1 MENENLVLEVK
12 PEISTVEIEN
22 ELVAHKAVSEEVVEN
37 SLNYEKLSE
46 AEKTAIDDF
55 ISKVDVKDTSVILA
69 YGAGAQQ
76 EIAKFSDEVLTNVR
90 TKNTGDVGELLTD
103 LVVEIKDFDSAT
115 DVNKPTGLF
124 GIFSSLKK
132 RVEKLLAK
140 YDKVNN
146 NIDRIEKRLEGHKV
160 QMLKD
165 IAIFDEMYDKN
176 LDSFKQISL
185 YIIAGEKKLQEL
197 KEVEL
202 PKLQEQAQASGE
214 QIDAQKVNDLMA
226 IINRFEKKL
235 YDLKT
240 TRIIS
245 IQMAPQ
251 IRMIQNNDSEL
262 VEKIQ
267 SSITN
272 TIPLWKNQVVIAL
285 GLANAKTALNAQ
297 QAVTEI
303 TNEMLKKNSENLK
316 QGTIEIAAESEKAIV
331 DVETLKKT
339 NSDIIETLDSLI
351 KIHDEGAKQR
361 SEAEIELQKIEKEL
375 KDKLVEIRDQKQAEV
390 VSEQ

>member
-1 MENENLVLEVK
+1 MEKENLILEVK
-12 PEISTVEIEN
+12 PEISTKEIEN
-22 ELVAHKAVSEEVVEN
+22 ELIEKKVISEEQVEN
-37 SLNYEKLSE
+37 SLNYEKLSD
-46 AEKTAIDDF
+46 AEKSAIDEF
-55 ISKVDVKDTSVILA
+55 ISKVDVNDTGIILS
-69 YGAGAQQ
+69 YGASAQQ
-76 EIAKFSDEVLTNVR
+76 EIAKFSDDVLQNVR
-90 TKNTGDVGELLTD
+90 TKNTGDVGDLLTD
-103 LVVEIKDFDSAT
+103 LVVEIKDFDGAADINSS
-115 DVNKPTGLF
+115 K
-124 GIFSSLKK
+124 GIFSIFNSLKK
-132 RVEKLLAK
+132 RVSKLLAK

-146 NIDRIEKRLEGHKV
+146 NIDKIEKKLEEHKI

-185 YIIAGEKKLQEL
+185 YIIAGEKKIKEL

-202 PKLQEQAQASGE
+202 PKLQEQAKQSGE

-226 IINRFEKKL
+226 VISRFEKKI

-267 SSITN
+267 SSIIN

-285 GLANAKTALNAQ
+285 GLANAKNALNTQ
-297 QAVTEI
+297 QSISEI

-316 QGTIEIAAESEKAIV
+316 QGTIEIAEESERAIV

-351 KIHDEGAKQR
+351 KIHDEGAKKR
-361 SEAEIELQKIEKEL
+361 TEAEVELQKIEQEL
-375 KDKLVEIRDQKQAEV
+375 KQKLVEIKNNQ
-390 VSEQ
+390 

>member
-1 MENENLVLEVK
+1 MEKENLVLEVK
-12 PEISTVEIEN
+12 PEISTKEIEN
-22 ELVAHKAVSEEVVEN
+22 ELIEKKAISEEQVED
-37 SLNYEKLSE
+37 SLNYEKLSD
-46 AEKTAIDDF
+46 AEKAAIDEF
-55 ISKVDVKDTSVILA
+55 ISKVDVNDTAIVLS
-69 YGAGAQQ
+69 YGASAQQ
-76 EIAKFSDEVLTNVR
+76 EIAKFSDDVLTNVR

-103 LVVEIKDFDSAT
+103 LVVEIKDFDSAS
-115 DVNKPTGLF
+115 DINGSKGLF
-124 GIFSSLKK
+124 SIFNSLKK
-132 RVEKLLAK
+132 RVAKLLTK

-146 NIDRIEKRLEGHKV
+146 NIDKIEKRLENHKI

-165 IAIFDEMYDKN
+165 IAIFDEMYEKN
-176 LDSFKQISL
+176 LESFKQISL
-185 YIIAGEKKLQEL
+185 YIIAGDKKIKEL

-202 PKLQEQAQASGE
+202 PKLQEQAKASGE
-214 QIDAQKVNDLMA
+214 QIDAQKVNDLIA
-226 IINRFEKKL
+226 VISRFEKKI

-267 SSITN
+267 SSIIN

-285 GLANAKTALNAQ
+285 GLANAKSALNTQ
-297 QAVTEI
+297 QAVSEI

-339 NSDIIETLDSLI
+339 NSDIIETLDALI
-351 KIHDEGAKQR
+351 QIHDEGSRKR
-361 SEAEIELQKIEKEL
+361 TEAEVELQKIEKEL
-375 KDKLVEIRDQKQAEV
+375 KDKLVEIRNNNQQ
-390 VSEQ
+390 

>member
-1 MENENLVLEVK
+1 M
-12 PEISTVEIEN
+12 N
-22 ELVAHKAVSEEVVEN
+22 ELELNVEMNKEERQKIEFTEEKIEK
-37 SLNYEKLSE
+37 SLNYDLLDEKEKE
-46 AEKTAIDDF
+46 AINDF
-55 ISKVDVKDTSVILA
+55 VSKVDITDTTTVLS
-69 YGAGAQQ
+69 YGSNAQK
-76 EIAKFSDEVLTNVR
+76 EIAKFSDDVLTNVR

-115 DVNKPTGLF
+115 NINQPKGLF
-124 GIFSSLKK
+124 GIFDSLKK
-132 RVEKLLAK
+132 RVQRLLTK

-146 NIDRIEKRLEGHKV
+146 NIDKIEKKLEGHKV

-165 IAIFDEMYDKN
+165 IAIFDEMYNKN
-176 LDSFKQISL
+176 LDSFKLLSM
-185 YIIAGEKKLQEL
+185 YIIAGDMKLKEL

-202 PKLQEQAQASGE
+202 PKLQAAAAESGD
-214 QIDAQKVNDLMA
+214 QIDAQKVNDMTEM
-226 IINRFEKKL
+226 ISRFEKKL

-285 GLANAKTALNAQ
+285 GLANAKSALNTQ

-339 NSDIIETLDSLI
+339 NSDIIETLDTII
-351 KIHDEGAKQR
+351 KIHEEGAQKR
-361 SEAEIELQKIEKEL
+361 SEAEVELQKIEQEL
-375 KDKLVEIRDQKQAEV
+375 KEKLLQIKEKKENA
-390 VSEQ
+390 

>member
-1 MENENLVLEVK
+1 MDELELKVGMKEEEGKKIESELLENKEFTEEK
-12 PEISTVEIEN
+12 IE
-22 ELVAHKAVSEEVVEN
+22 K
-37 SLNYEKLSE
+37 SLNYDLLDEKEKE
-46 AEKTAIDDF
+46 AINDF
-55 ISKVDVKDTSVILA
+55 IAKVDFSDTTTVLA
-69 YGAGAQQ
+69 YGSNAQK
-76 EIAKFSDEVLTNVR
+76 EIAQFSDDVLTNVR

-103 LVVEIKDFDSAT
+103 LVTEIKDFDSAS
-115 DVNKPTGLF
+115 NIKESKGLL
-124 GIFSSLKK
+124 GIFDSLKK
-132 RVEKLLAK
+132 RISRLLTK

-146 NIDRIEKRLEGHKV
+146 NIDKIEKKLEAHKV

-165 IAIFDEMYDKN
+165 IAIFDEMYSKN
-176 LDSFKQISL
+176 LDSFKLLSM
-185 YIIAGEKKLQEL
+185 YIIAGDMKLKEL

-202 PKLQEQAQASGE
+202 PKLQEEASKSGD
-214 QIDAQKVNDLMA
+214 QIDAQKVNDLA
-226 IINRFEKKL
+226 ETISRFDKKL

-285 GLANAKTALNAQ
+285 GLANAKSALNTQ
-297 QAVTEI
+297 QAVSEI

-316 QGTIEIAAESEKAIV
+316 QGTIEIAEESEKAIV

-339 NSDIIETLDSLI
+339 NSDIIETLDNI
-351 KIHDEGAKQR
+351 IRIHEEGAQKR
-361 SEAEIELQKIEKEL
+361 SEAEVELQKIEQEL
-375 KDKLVEIRDQKQAEV
+375 KEKLVQIKEEKENK
-390 VSEQ
+390 

>member
-1 MENENLVLEVK
+1 MEKENLVLEVK
-12 PEISTVEIEN
+12 PEISTKEIEN
-22 ELVAHKAVSEEVVEN
+22 ELIEKKAISEEQVED
-37 SLNYEKLSE
+37 SLNYEKLSD
-46 AEKTAIDDF
+46 AEKAAIDEF
-55 ISKVDVKDTSVILA
+55 ISKVDVNDTAIVLS
-69 YGAGAQQ
+69 YGASAQQ
-76 EIAKFSDEVLTNVR
+76 EIAKFSDDVLTNVR

-103 LVVEIKDFDSAT
+103 LVVEIKDFDSAS
-115 DVNKPTGLF
+115 DINSSKGLF
-124 GIFSSLKK
+124 SIFNSLKK
-132 RVEKLLAK
+132 RVAKLLTK

-146 NIDRIEKRLEGHKV
+146 NIDKIEKRLENHKI

-165 IAIFDEMYDKN
+165 IAIFDEMYEKN
-176 LDSFKQISL
+176 LESFKQISL
-185 YIIAGEKKLQEL
+185 YIIAGDRKIKEL

-202 PKLQEQAQASGE
+202 PKLQEQAKASGE
-214 QIDAQKVNDLMA
+214 QIDAQKVNDLIA
-226 IINRFEKKL
+226 VISRFEKKI

-267 SSITN
+267 SSIIN

-285 GLANAKTALNAQ
+285 GLANAKSALNTQ
-297 QAVTEI
+297 QAVSEI

-339 NSDIIETLDSLI
+339 NSDIIETLDALI
-351 KIHDEGAKQR
+351 QIHDEGSRKR
-361 SEAEIELQKIEKEL
+361 TEAEVELQKIEKEL
-375 KDKLVEIRDQKQAEV
+375 KDKLVEIRNNNQQ
-390 VSEQ
+390 

>member
-1 MENENLVLEVK
+1 MEKENLVLEVK
-12 PEISTVEIEN
+12 PEISTKEIEN
-22 ELVAHKAVSEEVVEN
+22 ELIEKKAISEEQVED
-37 SLNYEKLSE
+37 SLNYEKLSD
-46 AEKTAIDDF
+46 AEKAAIDEF
-55 ISKVDVKDTSVILA
+55 ISKVDVNDTAIVLS
-69 YGAGAQQ
+69 YGASAQQ
-76 EIAKFSDEVLTNVR
+76 EIAKFSDDVLTNVR

-103 LVVEIKDFDSAT
+103 LVVEIKDFDSAS
-115 DVNKPTGLF
+115 DINSSKGLF
-124 GIFSSLKK
+124 SIFNSLKK
-132 RVEKLLAK
+132 RVAKLLTK

-146 NIDRIEKRLEGHKV
+146 NIDKIEKRLENHKI

-165 IAIFDEMYDKN
+165 IAIFDEMYEKN
-176 LDSFKQISL
+176 LESFKQISL
-185 YIIAGEKKLQEL
+185 YIIAGDKKIKEL

-202 PKLQEQAQASGE
+202 PKLQEQAKASGE
-214 QIDAQKVNDLMA
+214 QIDAQKVNDLIA
-226 IINRFEKKL
+226 VISRFEKKI

-267 SSITN
+267 SSIIN

-285 GLANAKTALNAQ
+285 GLANAKSALNTQ
-297 QAVTEI
+297 QAVSEI

-339 NSDIIETLDSLI
+339 NSDIIETLDALI
-351 KIHDEGAKQR
+351 QIHDEGSRKR
-361 SEAEIELQKIEKEL
+361 TEAEVELQKIEKEL
-375 KDKLVEIRDQKQAEV
+375 KDKLVEIRNNNQQ
-390 VSEQ
+390 

>member
-1 MENENLVLEVK
+1 MEKENLILEVK
-12 PEISTVEIEN
+12 PDISTKEIEN
-22 ELVAHKAVSEEVVEN
+22 ELVENKIISEEKVEN
-37 SLNYEKLSE
+37 SLNYEKLSD
-46 AEKTAIDDF
+46 AEKNAIDEF
-55 ISKVDVKDTSVILA
+55 MSKVDVNDTAIILS
-69 YGAGAQQ
+69 YGASAQQ
-76 EIAKFSDEVLTNVR
+76 EIAKFSDDVLQNVR
-90 TKNTGDVGELLTD
+90 TKNTGDVGNLLTD
-103 LVVEIKDFDSAT
+103 LVVEIKDFDNAT
-115 DVNKPTGLF
+115 DINSSKGIF
-124 GIFSSLKK
+124 GIFNSLKK
-132 RVEKLLAK
+132 KVTKLLAK

-146 NIDRIEKRLEGHKV
+146 NIDKIEKKLEQHKI

-176 LDSFKQISL
+176 LESFKQISL
-185 YIIAGEKKLQEL
+185 YIIAGDKKIKEL

-202 PKLQEQAQASGE
+202 PKLQKNASESGE

-226 IINRFEKKL
+226 VISRFEKKI

-267 SSITN
+267 SSIIN

-285 GLANAKTALNAQ
+285 GLANAKSALNTQ
-297 QAVTEI
+297 QAVSEI

-351 KIHDEGAKQR
+351 KIHDEGARKR
-361 SEAEIELQKIEKEL
+361 SEAETELQKIEQEL
-375 KDKLVEIRDQKQAEV
+375 KEKLVEIKNNQGK
-390 VSEQ
+390 

>member
-1 MENENLVLEVK
+1 MEKENLILEVK
-12 PEISTVEIEN
+12 PEISTKEIEN
-22 ELVAHKAVSEEVVEN
+22 ELIEKKVVSEEQVEN
-37 SLNYEKLSE
+37 SLNYEKLSD
-46 AEKTAIDDF
+46 AEKSAIDEF
-55 ISKVDVKDTSVILA
+55 ISKVDVNDTGIILS
-69 YGAGAQQ
+69 YGASAQQ
-76 EIAKFSDEVLTNVR
+76 EIAKFSDDVLQNVR
-90 TKNTGDVGELLTD
+90 TKNTGDVGDLLTD
-103 LVVEIKDFDSAT
+103 LVVEIKDFDGAADINSS
-115 DVNKPTGLF
+115 K
-124 GIFSSLKK
+124 GIFSIFNSLKK
-132 RVEKLLAK
+132 RVSKLLAK

-146 NIDRIEKRLEGHKV
+146 NIDKIEKKLEEHKI

-185 YIIAGEKKLQEL
+185 YIIAGEKKIKEL

-202 PKLQEQAQASGE
+202 PKLQEQAKQSGE

-226 IINRFEKKL
+226 VISRFEKKI

-267 SSITN
+267 SSIIN

-285 GLANAKTALNAQ
+285 GLANAKNALNTQ
-297 QAVTEI
+297 QSISEI

-351 KIHDEGAKQR
+351 KIHDGEAKKR
-361 SEAEIELQKIEKEL
+361 TEAEVELQKIEQEL
-375 KDKLVEIRDQKQAEV
+375 KQKLVEIKNNQ
-390 VSEQ
+390 

>member
-1 MENENLVLEVK
+1 MEKENLILEVK
-12 PEISTVEIEN
+12 PEISTKEIEN
-22 ELVAHKAVSEEVVEN
+22 ELIEKKVISEEQVEN
-37 SLNYEKLSE
+37 SLNYEKLSD
-46 AEKTAIDDF
+46 AEKSAIDEF
-55 ISKVDVKDTSVILA
+55 ISKVDVNDTGIILS
-69 YGAGAQQ
+69 YGASAQQ
-76 EIAKFSDEVLTNVR
+76 EIAKFSDDVLQNVR
-90 TKNTGDVGELLTD
+90 TKNTGDVGDLLTD
-103 LVVEIKDFDSAT
+103 VVVEIKDFDGAADINSS
-115 DVNKPTGLF
+115 K
-124 GIFSSLKK
+124 GIFSIFNSLKK
-132 RVEKLLAK
+132 RVSKLLAK

-146 NIDRIEKRLEGHKV
+146 NIDKIEKKLEEHKI

-185 YIIAGEKKLQEL
+185 YIIAGEKKIKEL

-202 PKLQEQAQASGE
+202 PKLQEQAKQSGE

-226 IINRFEKKL
+226 VISRFEKKI

-267 SSITN
+267 SSIIN

-285 GLANAKTALNAQ
+285 GLANAKNALNTQ
-297 QAVTEI
+297 QSISEI

-351 KIHDEGAKQR
+351 KIHDEGAKKR
-361 SEAEIELQKIEKEL
+361 TEAEVELQKIEQEL
-375 KDKLVEIRDQKQAEV
+375 KQKLVEIKNNQ
-390 VSEQ
+390 

>member
-1 MENENLVLEVK
+1 
-12 PEISTVEIEN
+12 
-22 ELVAHKAVSEEVVEN
+22 
-37 SLNYEKLSE
+37 
-46 AEKTAIDDF
+46 
-55 ISKVDVKDTSVILA
+55 
-69 YGAGAQQ
+69 
-76 EIAKFSDEVLTNVR
+76 
-90 TKNTGDVGELLTD
+90 
-103 LVVEIKDFDSAT
+103 
-115 DVNKPTGLF
+115 
-124 GIFSSLKK
+124 
-132 RVEKLLAK
+132 
-140 YDKVNN
+140 
-146 NIDRIEKRLEGHKV
+146 
-160 QMLKD
+160 MLKD

-185 YIIAGEKKLQEL
+185 YIIAGEKKIKEL

-202 PKLQEQAQASGE
+202 PKLQEQAKQSGE

-226 IINRFEKKL
+226 VISRFEKKI

-267 SSITN
+267 SSIIN

-285 GLANAKTALNAQ
+285 GLANAKNALNTQ
-297 QAVTEI
+297 QSISEI

-351 KIHDEGAKQR
+351 KIHDEGAKKR
-361 SEAEIELQKIEKEL
+361 TEAEVELQKIEQEL
-375 KDKLVEIRDQKQAEV
+375 KQKLVEIKNNQ
-390 VSEQ
+390 

>member
-1 MENENLVLEVK
+1 M
-12 PEISTVEIEN
+12 N
-22 ELVAHKAVSEEVVEN
+22 ELELNVGVNKEEGKIIESEVLAKKDFSEEKIEK
-37 SLNYEKLSE
+37 SLNYDLLDEK
-46 AEKTAIDDF
+46 EKAAIDDF
-55 ISKVDVKDTSVILA
+55 ISKVDITDTTTVLA
-69 YGAGAQQ
+69 YGSNAQK
-76 EIAKFSDEVLTNVR
+76 EIAKFSDDVLTNVR
-90 TKNTGDVGELLTD
+90 TKNTGDVGDLLTD
-103 LVVEIKDFDSAT
+103 LVVEIKDFDSAA
-115 DVNKPTGLF
+115 NLNEQKGLLGMF
-124 GIFSSLKK
+124 GSLKK
-132 RVEKLLAK
+132 RVQKLLTK

-146 NIDRIEKRLEGHKV
+146 NIDKIEKKLEGHKI

-165 IAIFDEMYDKN
+165 INIFDQMYNKN
-176 LDSFKQISL
+176 LESFKLLSM
-185 YIIAGEKKLQEL
+185 YIIAGDIKLKEL

-202 PKLQEQAQASGE
+202 PKLQAAAAQSGD
-214 QIDAQKVNDLMA
+214 QIDAQKVNDM
-226 IINRFEKKL
+226 IEMISRFEKKL

-267 SSITN
+267 SSINN

-285 GLANAKTALNAQ
+285 GLANAKSALNTQ

-339 NSDIIETLDSLI
+339 NNDIIETLDTI
-351 KIHDEGAKQR
+351 IQIHREGAQKR
-361 SEAEIELQKIEKEL
+361 SEAEIELQKIEQEL
-375 KDKLVEIRDQKQAEV
+375 KEKLIQIKSDNENA
-390 VSEQ
+390 

>member
-1 MENENLVLEVK
+1 MEKENLILEVK
-12 PEISTVEIEN
+12 PEISTKEMEN
-22 ELVAHKAVSEEVVEN
+22 ELIEKKVISEEQVEN
-37 SLNYEKLSE
+37 SLNYEKLSD
-46 AEKTAIDDF
+46 AEKSAIDEF
-55 ISKVDVKDTSVILA
+55 ISKVDVNDTGIILS
-69 YGAGAQQ
+69 YGASAQQ
-76 EIAKFSDEVLTNVR
+76 EIAKFSDDVLQNVR
-90 TKNTGDVGELLTD
+90 TKNTGDVGDLLTD
-103 LVVEIKDFDSAT
+103 LVVEIKDFDGAADINSS
-115 DVNKPTGLF
+115 K
-124 GIFSSLKK
+124 GIFSIFNSLKK
-132 RVEKLLAK
+132 RVSKLLAK

-146 NIDRIEKRLEGHKV
+146 NIDKIEKKLEEHKI

-185 YIIAGEKKLQEL
+185 YIIAGEKKIKEL

-202 PKLQEQAQASGE
+202 PKLQEQAKQSGE

-226 IINRFEKKL
+226 VISRFEKKI

-267 SSITN
+267 SSIIN

-285 GLANAKTALNAQ
+285 GLANAKNALNTQ
-297 QAVTEI
+297 QSISEI

-351 KIHDEGAKQR
+351 KIHDEGAKKR
-361 SEAEIELQKIEKEL
+361 TEAEVELQKIEQEL
-375 KDKLVEIRDQKQAEV
+375 KQKLVEIKNNQ
-390 VSEQ
+390 

>member
-1 MENENLVLEVK
+1 MNELELN
-12 PEISTVEIEN
+12 VEMNKEEGQKIEN
-22 ELVAHKAVSEEVVEN
+22 ELLARKEFTEEKIEK
-37 SLNYEKLSE
+37 SLNYDLLDEKEKE
-46 AEKTAIDDF
+46 AINDF
-55 ISKVDVKDTSVILA
+55 VSKVDITDTTTVLS
-69 YGAGAQQ
+69 YGSNAQK
-76 EIAKFSDEVLTNVR
+76 EIAKFSDDVLTNVR

-115 DVNKPTGLF
+115 NINQPKGLF
-124 GIFSSLKK
+124 GIFDSLKK
-132 RVEKLLAK
+132 RVQRLLTK

-146 NIDRIEKRLEGHKV
+146 NIDKIEKKLEGHKV

-165 IAIFDEMYDKN
+165 IAIFDEMYNKN
-176 LDSFKQISL
+176 LDSFKLLSM
-185 YIIAGEKKLQEL
+185 YIIAGDMKLKEL

-202 PKLQEQAQASGE
+202 PKLQAAAAESGD
-214 QIDAQKVNDLMA
+214 QIDAQKVNDMTEM
-226 IINRFEKKL
+226 ISRFEKKL

-285 GLANAKTALNAQ
+285 GLANAKSALNTQ

-339 NSDIIETLDSLI
+339 NSDIIETLDTII
-351 KIHDEGAKQR
+351 KIHEEGAQKR
-361 SEAEIELQKIEKEL
+361 SEAEVELQKIEQEL
-375 KDKLVEIRDQKQAEV
+375 KEKLLQIKEEKENA
-390 VSEQ
+390 

>member
-1 MENENLVLEVK
+1 MEKENLVLEVK
-12 PEISTVEIEN
+12 PEISTKEIEN
-22 ELVAHKAVSEEVVEN
+22 ELIEKKVISEEQVED
-37 SLNYEKLSE
+37 SLNYEKLSD
-46 AEKTAIDDF
+46 AEKAAIDEF
-55 ISKVDVKDTSVILA
+55 ISKVDVNDTAIVLS
-69 YGAGAQQ
+69 YGASAQQ
-76 EIAKFSDEVLTNVR
+76 EIAKFSDDVLTNVR

-103 LVVEIKDFDSAT
+103 LVVEIKDFDSAS
-115 DVNKPTGLF
+115 DINSPKGLF
-124 GIFSSLKK
+124 SIFNSLKK
-132 RVEKLLAK
+132 RVSKLLTK

-146 NIDRIEKRLEGHKV
+146 NIDKIEKKLENHKV

-165 IAIFDEMYDKN
+165 IAIFDEMYEKN
-176 LDSFKQISL
+176 LESFKQISL
-185 YIIAGEKKLQEL
+185 YIIAGDKKIKEL

-202 PKLQEQAQASGE
+202 PKLQEQAKASGE
-214 QIDAQKVNDLMA
+214 QIDAQKVNDLIA
-226 IINRFEKKL
+226 VISRFEKKI

-267 SSITN
+267 SSIIN

-285 GLANAKTALNAQ
+285 GLANAKSALNTQ
-297 QAVTEI
+297 QAVSEI

-339 NSDIIETLDSLI
+339 NSDIIETLDALI
-351 KIHDEGAKQR
+351 QIHDEGTKKR
-361 SEAEIELQKIEKEL
+361 TEAEVELQKIEKEL
-375 KDKLVEIRDQKQAEV
+375 KDKLVEIRNNQQ
-390 VSEQ
+390 Q

>member
-1 MENENLVLEVK
+1 MEKENLILEVK
-12 PEISTVEIEN
+12 PEISTKEIEN
-22 ELVAHKAVSEEVVEN
+22 ELIEKKVVSEEQVEN
-37 SLNYEKLSE
+37 SLNYEKLSD
-46 AEKTAIDDF
+46 AEKAAIDEF
-55 ISKVDVKDTSVILA
+55 ISKVDVNDTGIILS
-69 YGAGAQQ
+69 YGASAQQ
-76 EIAKFSDEVLTNVR
+76 EIAKFSDDVLQNVR
-90 TKNTGDVGELLTD
+90 TKNTGDVGDLLTD
-103 LVVEIKDFDSAT
+103 LVVEIKDFDGAADINSS
-115 DVNKPTGLF
+115 K
-124 GIFSSLKK
+124 GIFSIFNSLKK
-132 RVEKLLAK
+132 RVSKLLAK

-146 NIDRIEKRLEGHKV
+146 NIDKIEKKLEEHKI

-185 YIIAGEKKLQEL
+185 YIIAGEKKIKEL

-202 PKLQEQAQASGE
+202 PKLQEQAKQSGE

-226 IINRFEKKL
+226 VISRFEKKI

-267 SSITN
+267 SSIIN

-285 GLANAKTALNAQ
+285 GLANAKNALNTQ
-297 QAVTEI
+297 QSISEI

-351 KIHDEGAKQR
+351 KIHDEGAKKR
-361 SEAEIELQKIEKEL
+361 TEAEVELQKIEQEL
-375 KDKLVEIRDQKQAEV
+375 KQKLVEIKNNQ
-390 VSEQ
+390 

>member
-1 MENENLVLEVK
+1 MEKENLILEVK
-12 PEISTVEIEN
+12 PEISTKEIEN
-22 ELVAHKAVSEEVVEN
+22 ELIEKKVISEEQVEN
-37 SLNYEKLSE
+37 SLNYEKLSDS
-46 AEKTAIDDF
+46 EKSAIDEF
-55 ISKVDVKDTSVILA
+55 ISKVDVNDTGIILS
-69 YGAGAQQ
+69 YGASAQQ
-76 EIAKFSDEVLTNVR
+76 EIAKFSDDVLQNVR
-90 TKNTGDVGELLTD
+90 TKNTGDVGDLLTD
-103 LVVEIKDFDSAT
+103 LVVEIKDFDGAADINSS
-115 DVNKPTGLF
+115 K
-124 GIFSSLKK
+124 GIFSIFNSLKK
-132 RVEKLLAK
+132 RVSKLLAK

-146 NIDRIEKRLEGHKV
+146 NIDKIEKKLEEHKI

-185 YIIAGEKKLQEL
+185 YIIAGEKKIKEL

-202 PKLQEQAQASGE
+202 PKLQEQAKQSGE

-226 IINRFEKKL
+226 VISRFEKKI

-267 SSITN
+267 SSIIN

-285 GLANAKTALNAQ
+285 GLANAKNALNTQ
-297 QAVTEI
+297 QSISEI

-351 KIHDEGAKQR
+351 KIHDEGAKKR
-361 SEAEIELQKIEKEL
+361 TEAEVELQKIEQEL
-375 KDKLVEIRDQKQAEV
+375 KQKLVEIKNNQ
-390 VSEQ
+390 

>member
-1 MENENLVLEVK
+1 MEKENLILEVK
-12 PEISTVEIEN
+12 PEISTKEIEN
-22 ELVAHKAVSEEVVEN
+22 ELIEKKVVSEEQVEN
-37 SLNYEKLSE
+37 SLNYEKLSD
-46 AEKTAIDDF
+46 AEKSAIDEF
-55 ISKVDVKDTSVILA
+55 ISKVDVNDTGIILS
-69 YGAGAQQ
+69 YGASAQQ
-76 EIAKFSDEVLTNVR
+76 EIAKFSDDVLQNVR
-90 TKNTGDVGELLTD
+90 TKNTGDVGDLLTD
-103 LVVEIKDFDSAT
+103 LVVEIKDFDGAADINSS
-115 DVNKPTGLF
+115 K
-124 GIFSSLKK
+124 GIFSIFNSLKK
-132 RVEKLLAK
+132 RVSKLLAK

-146 NIDRIEKRLEGHKV
+146 NIDKIEKKLEEHKI

-185 YIIAGEKKLQEL
+185 YIIAGEKKIKEL

-202 PKLQEQAQASGE
+202 PKLQEQAKQSGE

-226 IINRFEKKL
+226 VISRFEKKI

-267 SSITN
+267 SSIIN

-285 GLANAKTALNAQ
+285 GLANAKNALNTQ
-297 QAVTEI
+297 QSISEI

-351 KIHDEGAKQR
+351 KIHDEGAKKR
-361 SEAEIELQKIEKEL
+361 TEAEVELQKIEQEL
-375 KDKLVEIRDQKQAEV
+375 KQKLVEIKNNQ
-390 VSEQ
+390 

>member
-1 MENENLVLEVK
+1 MDKENLVLEVK
-12 PEISTVEIEN
+12 PDISTKELEN
-22 ELVAHKAVSEEVVEN
+22 ELIEKKVVSEEQVES
-37 SLNYEKLSE
+37 SLNYDKLSD
-46 AEKTAIDDF
+46 AEKEAIDEF
-55 ISKVDVKDTSVILA
+55 ISKVDVNDTSMVLS
-69 YGAGAQQ
+69 YGASAQQ
-76 EIAKFSDEVLTNVR
+76 EIAKFSDDVLQNVR

-103 LVVEIKDFDSAT
+103 LVVEIKDFDSAA
-115 DVNKPTGLF
+115 DINSSKGLF
-124 GIFSSLKK
+124 SIFNSLKK
-132 RVEKLLAK
+132 RVEKLLSK

-146 NIDRIEKRLEGHKV
+146 NIDKIEKKLEDHKM

-185 YIIAGEKKLQEL
+185 YIIAGDKKIKEL

-202 PKLQEQAQASGE
+202 PKLQKQAQESGE

-226 IINRFEKKL
+226 VISRFEKKI

-285 GLANAKTALNAQ
+285 GLANAKSALNTQ

-316 QGTIEIAAESEKAIV
+316 QGTVEIAAESEKAIV

-351 KIHDEGAKQR
+351 QIHDEGARKR
-361 SEAEIELQKIEKEL
+361 TEAEVELQKIEQEL
-375 KDKLVEIRDQKQAEV
+375 KQKLVEIKNNQ
-390 VSEQ
+390 

>member
-1 MENENLVLEVK
+1 MEKENLVLEVK
-12 PEISTVEIEN
+12 PEISTKEIEN
-22 ELVAHKAVSEEVVEN
+22 ELIENKVVTEEKLED
-37 SLNYEKLSE
+37 SLNYDKLSD
-46 AEKTAIDDF
+46 AEKQAIDEF
-55 ISKVDVKDTSVILA
+55 IAKVDVNDTAVILS
-69 YGAGAQQ
+69 YGASAQQ
-76 EIAKFSDEVLTNVR
+76 EIAKFSDDVLQNVR
-90 TKNTGDVGELLTD
+90 TKNAGDVGELLTD
-103 LVVEIKDFDSAT
+103 LVVEIKDFDSAS
-115 DVNKPTGLF
+115 DVNQPKGLF
-124 GIFSSLKK
+124 SIFTSLKK
-132 RVEKLLAK
+132 RVQKLLSK

-146 NIDRIEKRLEGHKV
+146 NIDKIEKRLEGHKM

-165 IAIFDEMYDKN
+165 IAIFDEMYEKN
-176 LDSFKQISL
+176 MDSFKQISL
-185 YIIAGEKKLQEL
+185 YIIAGDKKIKEL

-202 PKLQEQAQASGE
+202 PKLQQQAQESGE
-214 QIDAQKVNDLMA
+214 QLDAQKVNDMMA
-226 IINRFEKKL
+226 VISRFEKKI

-267 SSITN
+267 SSIIN

-285 GLANAKTALNAQ
+285 GLANAKSALNTQ
-297 QAVTEI
+297 QAVSEI

-339 NSDIIETLDSLI
+339 NSDLIETLDALI
-351 KIHDEGAKQR
+351 QIHDEGTKKR
-361 SEAEIELQKIEKEL
+361 SAAEIELQKIEQEL
-375 KDKLVEIRDQKQAEV
+375 KEKLLAVKN
-390 VSEQ
+390 EQQ

>member
-1 MENENLVLEVK
+1 MEKENLVLEVK
-12 PEISTVEIEN
+12 PEISTKEIEN
-22 ELVAHKAVSEEVVEN
+22 ELIENKVVTEEKLED
-37 SLNYEKLSE
+37 SLNYEKLTD
-46 AEKTAIDDF
+46 AEKQAIDEF
-55 ISKVDVKDTSVILA
+55 IAKVDVNDTAVILS
-69 YGAGAQQ
+69 YGANAQQ
-76 EIAKFSDEVLTNVR
+76 EIAKFSDDVLQNVR

-103 LVVEIKDFDSAT
+103 LVVEIKDFDSAS
-115 DVNKPTGLF
+115 DVNQPKGLF
-124 GIFSSLKK
+124 SIFTSLKK
-132 RVEKLLAK
+132 RVQKLLSK

-146 NIDRIEKRLEGHKV
+146 NIDKIEKRLEGHKM

-176 LDSFKQISL
+176 MDSFKQISL
-185 YIIAGEKKLQEL
+185 YIIAGDKKIKEL

-202 PKLQEQAQASGE
+202 PKLQQQAQESGE

-226 IINRFEKKL
+226 VISRFEKKI

-251 IRMIQNNDSEL
+251 IIMVQNNDSEL

-267 SSITN
+267 SSIIN

-285 GLANAKTALNAQ
+285 GLANAKSALNTQ
-297 QAVTEI
+297 QAVSEI

-316 QGTIEIAAESEKAIV
+316 QGTIEIAAESEKSIV

-339 NSDIIETLDSLI
+339 NSDLIETLDALI
-351 KIHDEGAKQR
+351 QIHDEGTKKR
-361 SEAEIELQKIEKEL
+361 SAAEIELQKIEQEL
-375 KDKLVEIRDQKQAEV
+375 KEKLLAVKN
-390 VSEQ
+390 EQQ

>member
-1 MENENLVLEVK
+1 MEKENLVLEVK
-12 PEISTVEIEN
+12 PEISTKEIEN
-22 ELVAHKAVSEEVVEN
+22 ELIENKVVTEEKLED
-37 SLNYEKLSE
+37 SLNYDKLSD
-46 AEKTAIDDF
+46 AEKQAIDEF
-55 ISKVDVKDTSVILA
+55 IAKVDVNDTAVILS
-69 YGAGAQQ
+69 YGASAQQ
-76 EIAKFSDEVLTNVR
+76 EIAKFSDDVLQNVR
-90 TKNTGDVGELLTD
+90 TKNAGDVGELLTD
-103 LVVEIKDFDSAT
+103 LVVEIKDFDSAS
-115 DVNKPTGLF
+115 DVNQPKGLF
-124 GIFSSLKK
+124 SIFTSLKK
-132 RVEKLLAK
+132 RVQKLLSK

-146 NIDRIEKRLEGHKV
+146 NIDKIEKRLEGHKM

-165 IAIFDEMYDKN
+165 IAIFDEMYEKN
-176 LDSFKQISL
+176 MDSFKQISL
-185 YIIAGEKKLQEL
+185 YIIAGDKKIKEL

-202 PKLQEQAQASGE
+202 PKLQQQAQESGE
-214 QIDAQKVNDLMA
+214 QLDAQKVNDMMA
-226 IINRFEKKL
+226 VISRFEKKI

-267 SSITN
+267 SSIIN

-285 GLANAKTALNAQ
+285 GLANAKSALNTQ
-297 QAVTEI
+297 QAVSEI

-339 NSDIIETLDSLI
+339 NSDLIETLDALI
-351 KIHDEGAKQR
+351 QIHDEGTKKR
-361 SEAEIELQKIEKEL
+361 SAAEIELQKIEQEL
-375 KDKLVEIRDQKQAEV
+375 KEKLLAVKNQQ
-390 VSEQ
+390 Q